1 MRIPNPVTHPSS
13 PSSGTA
19 QRVLEPFAGAC
30 STSIRSLV
38 SFGIWRFPSAIR
50 QSDKCVPTCR
60 SLPPISL
67 YRKQIFL
74 YFQPFLRW
82 HWKSRQFNGL
92 GKAIIL
98 PTVKPFT
105 RFNSGVSIFTICS
118 HINRNT
124 RVPISPAGGSN
135 SAEMS
140 RQRCSVSVIAG
151 KGQNEHLNRF
161 TTAAIFVVFHRAL
174 S

>member
-50 QSDKCVPTCR
+50 QSDKCVLTCR

-67 YRKQIFL
+67 YRNRFSFISSHFFAGTGSLVSSMAWESNHFADCKT
-74 YFQPFLRW
+74 R
-82 HWKSRQFNGL
+82 
-92 GKAIIL
+92 L
-98 PTVKPFT
+98 P

-161 TTAAIFVVFHRAL
+161 ATAAIFVVFHRAL